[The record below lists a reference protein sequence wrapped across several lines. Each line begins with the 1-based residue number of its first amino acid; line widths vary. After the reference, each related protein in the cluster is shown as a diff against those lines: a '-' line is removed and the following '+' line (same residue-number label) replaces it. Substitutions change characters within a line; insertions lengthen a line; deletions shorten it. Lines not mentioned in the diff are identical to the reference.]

1 MGASCQFLKSVRH
14 PTMHPESQV
23 LPILANFDDL
33 IDPFVFWEFEVV
45 LLGYFRGDKTRNGG
59 GVSGEA
65 DRVDVDGG
73 KRGWGKLTDHR

>member
-33 IDPFVFWEFEVV
+33 IDPFVIWEFEVV
-45 LLGYFRGDKTRNGG
+45 LLGYFRGDKTT
-59 GVSGEA
+59 
-65 DRVDVDGG
+65 
-73 KRGWGKLTDHR
+73 TDEMSTVEVFDEWFRRC